1 MGRVRNRTARN
12 LRVEDIGLGIENTKT
27 RAELC
32 AITGLCDSQLRI
44 QIQRMKERGVI
55 ICSSCN
61 RKGYFR
67 PRKDRPEE
75 LEIAKADYKERERKA
90 QSMLLQMKHLKRF
103 IGGDDQLELI
113 L

>member
-1 MGRVRNRTARN
+1 MGRVRNKTARN

-32 AITGLCDSQLRI
+32 ALTGLCDSQLRI
-44 QIQRMKERGVI
+44 QLQRMKERGII
-55 ICSSCN
+55 ICSSCQ
-61 RKGYFR
+61 REGYFR

-75 LEIAKADYKERERKA
+75 VEIAKQDYKERERKA
-90 QSMLLQMKHLKRF
+90 KSMLVQMKHIRKF
-103 IGGDDQLELI
+103 ICGDDQLELM